1 MAQPYDYTLN
11 IPSPL
16 DAFSKAFNVGAAG
29 QKAKYAR
36 EDREAAI
43 ARKEAETLDVNNFF
57 NKPLAERTSDDY
69 LRLGMINPELAEMAQ
84 KQWDSKSEAEQGVAF
99 RDATQIHAALTNL
112 LSGETAPEIV
122 DQIFASRVEATRGDP
137 VLNRMWVDARELAKT
152 NPEGAEAIV
161 GSRIAVLPGGKDYF
175 ATMKTRGEESRAAA
189 MQAATLKGQ
198 QSPNR
203 IALRKLGIVGDP
215 LKPTDAD
222 KFSNGLTMY
231 RTDLGEQYG
240 VDVNNNI
247 LQGED
252 YSRKLAEAR
261 DFEAATVGQTASE
274 RTRGRLNVEAE
285 LAPDIANMVAQAT
298 KSGEIGQQM
307 AADAYNTLGK
317 VRLNIGNLEAAI
329 AAVDAGADTGFV
341 ESQFPDW
348 RASSIELRNIQR
360 QLGLDVIGSVTFG
373 ALSEGELKLALE
385 TALPLNLQ
393 PAELKDWLQ
402 RKREAQLA
410 MASELE
416 KATMFFSGG
425 GTLGEYVR
433 LQQRRQVPS
442 GAQNPM
448 GNRAAVLSEMD
459 AILGN

>member
-1 MAQPYDYTLN
+1 
-11 IPSPL
+11 
-16 DAFSKAFNVGAAG
+16 
-29 QKAKYAR
+29 
-36 EDREAAI
+36 
-43 ARKEAETLDVNNFF
+43 
-57 NKPLAERTSDDY
+57 
-69 LRLGMINPELAEMAQ
+69 
-84 KQWDSKSEAEQGVAF
+84 
-99 RDATQIHAALTNL
+99 
-112 LSGETAPEIV
+112 
-122 DQIFASRVEATRGDP
+122 
-137 VLNRMWVDARELAKT
+137 
-152 NPEGAEAIV
+152 
-161 GSRIAVLPGGKDYF
+161 
-175 ATMKTRGEESRAAA
+175 
-189 MQAATLKGQ
+189 
-198 QSPNR
+198 
-203 IALRKLGIVGDP
+203 
-215 LKPTDAD
+215 
-222 KFSNGLTMY
+222 MY

-285 LAPDIANMVAQAT
+285 LAPEIAALVARAT
-298 KSGEIGQQM
+298 KGGEISQQM
-307 AADAYNTLGK
+307 AADSYNTLGK

-329 AAVDAGADTGFV
+329 AAVDAGADTGVV

-360 QLGLDVIGSVTFG
+360 QLGIDVIGSVTFG
-373 ALSEGELKLALE
+373 ALSADELKLALE

>member
-1 MAQPYDYTLN
+1 
-11 IPSPL
+11 
-16 DAFSKAFNVGAAG
+16 
-29 QKAKYAR
+29 
-36 EDREAAI
+36 
-43 ARKEAETLDVNNFF
+43 
-57 NKPLAERTSDDY
+57 
-69 LRLGMINPELAEMAQ
+69 
-84 KQWDSKSEAEQGVAF
+84 
-99 RDATQIHAALTNL
+99 
-112 LSGETAPEIV
+112 
-122 DQIFASRVEATRGDP
+122 
-137 VLNRMWVDARELAKT
+137 
-152 NPEGAEAIV
+152 
-161 GSRIAVLPGGKDYF
+161 
-175 ATMKTRGEESRAAA
+175 
-189 MQAATLKGQ
+189 
-198 QSPNR
+198 
-203 IALRKLGIVGDP
+203 
-215 LKPTDAD
+215 
-222 KFSNGLTMY
+222 
-231 RTDLGEQYG
+231 
-240 VDVNNNI
+240 
-247 LQGED
+247 
-252 YSRKLAEAR
+252 
-261 DFEAATVGQTASE
+261 
-274 RTRGRLNVEAE
+274 
-285 LAPDIANMVAQAT
+285 MVARAT
-298 KSGEIGQQM
+298 KGGEISQQM
-307 AADAYNTLGK
+307 AADSYNTLGK

-329 AAVDAGADTGFV
+329 AAVDAGADTGVV

-373 ALSEGELKLALE
+373 ALSAEELKLALE